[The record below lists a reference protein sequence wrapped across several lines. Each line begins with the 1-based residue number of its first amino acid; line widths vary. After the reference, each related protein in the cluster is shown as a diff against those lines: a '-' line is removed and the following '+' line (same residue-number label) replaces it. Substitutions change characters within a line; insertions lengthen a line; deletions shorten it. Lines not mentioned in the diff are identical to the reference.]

1 MDQRPRIAK
10 IGSYRDPLGFPDV
23 ALAPAID
30 RVAAVTPIRAAA
42 PVRQLPLVLWRAA
55 RAVRDGAE
63 LLHLS
68 DARFA
73 LAGLLLR
80 RRLGVPVTAS
90 MSSLDTGAR
99 TPWGRATLRALGRID
114 HVFAGDDAQAQ
125 SMRTLTP
132 RACITVVRHAASPLP
147 WPSKRA
153 MASVTRALRN
163 ARPGRLVVAVP
174 WPDDRDDLRWFRDLA
189 QPHFES
195 RPLCLIVGAP
205 SRREVR
211 LLVGSDGLARDF
223 RVVTG
228 RLTADVI
235 AAVARCADAF
245 AVPSRCVATER
256 RAAGAL
262 GVALAMGGIPVV
274 TNGAEDALVFAH
286 ERNGF
291 VTAPGDDREFVRT
304 LNQVLALPAIQRHT
318 LGEEFARYTLNRWSW
333 DDVAEV
339 YGERFAALV
348 GRPQIPAALR
358 AA

>member
-1 MDQRPRIAK
+1 
-10 IGSYRDPLGFPDV
+10 
-23 ALAPAID
+23 
-30 RVAAVTPIRAAA
+30 
-42 PVRQLPLVLWRAA
+42 VR
-55 RAVRDGAE
+55 RDGIE
-63 LLHLS
+63 LVHLY

-73 LAGLLLR
+73 LAGLVLR
-80 RRLGVPVTAS
+80 RGLSVPVTAS
-90 MSSLDTGAR
+90 VSAADVT
-99 TPWGRATLRALGRID
+99 GRAPWSRLAARALARFD
-114 HVFAGDDAQAQ
+114 HAFASDDASADAL
-125 SMRTLTP
+125 RRIEP
-132 RACITVVRHAASPLP
+132 GACVSIVRHAASPLP

-163 ARPGRLVVAVP
+163 VRPGRLVVAMP
-174 WPDDRDDLRWFRDLA
+174 WPEDRDDLRWFRDLA
-189 QPHFES
+189 HPQLES

-205 SRREVR
+205 SRRDVR
-211 LLVGSDGLARDF
+211 LLVGSEGLERNF

-228 RLTADVI
+228 RLTADLI
-235 AAVARCADAF
+235 SAVARCADAF
-245 AVPSRCVATER
+245 AVPSGCGGSET
-256 RAAGAL
+256 RAPGAL

-318 LGEEFARYTLNRWSW
+318 LGEEFARYTLHRWSW